1 MYDLQTNIT
10 YCLFFLGD
18 TSVVRGHGGHAR
30 ARDARCNAAADGGAA
45 ARVEVGRSATGVGGK
60 WADAWAGPRR
70 SGFPGSYI
78 TRRGWGVAAARAPLI
93 LVDF

>member
-1 MYDLQTNIT
+1 MPVESTRNGAG
-10 YCLFFLGD
+10 CRGGGGG
-18 TSVVRGHGGHAR
+18 SGAGEVVRGHGGHAR
-30 ARDARCNAAADGGAA
+30 ARDARWNAAADGGAA
-45 ARVEVGRSATGVGGK
+45 ARVEVGGK